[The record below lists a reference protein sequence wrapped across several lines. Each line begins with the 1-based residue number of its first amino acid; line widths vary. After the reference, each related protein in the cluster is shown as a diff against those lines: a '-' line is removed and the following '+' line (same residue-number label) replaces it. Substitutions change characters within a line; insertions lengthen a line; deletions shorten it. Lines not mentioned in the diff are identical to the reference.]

1 MEWESHKGR
10 ARSSEIKMKISG
22 SITADSVLVI
32 CWCIAAASK
41 LNDLKPIPAF
51 SELEEYS
58 EISRNSHEIPLS
70 RHHEMFKPNLVEKG
84 KQDPP
89 KGTIPLKAKN

>member
-10 ARSSEIKMKISG
+10 ARSSEIKMKISRF
-22 SITADSVLVI
+22 ITADRVLVI
-32 CWCIAAASK
+32 FWCIAAASK

-58 EISRNSHEIPLS
+58 EISRNSHGIPLG
-70 RHHEMFKPNLVEKG
+70 RHHEMFNQIWLRKESKIH
-84 KQDPP
+84 P
-89 KGTIPLKAKN
+89 KEPSH